1 VFEPTRDEARG
12 FLVEA
17 WRAYREGRVLTPL
30 QAMASDVIAAHPE
43 YHALLE
49 VPDAA
54 LQREYTPAQGETNP
68 FLHLHL
74 HLALA
79 EQLTIDQPHGLRSA
93 YDRLLAR
100 LGEPMLAQHAV
111 IDCLARTL
119 WEAQRAGTPP
129 DGQAYVASVLRLGDA
144 G

>member
-1 VFEPTRDEARG
+1 MFNPSRDQARG
-12 FLVEA
+12 FLIDA
-17 WRAYREGRVLTPL
+17 WRKRREGLPATPL
-30 QAMASDVIAAHPE
+30 ETLAADLVALHAE
-43 YHALLE
+43 YHVLLE
-49 VPDAA
+49 APDA
-54 LQREYTPAQGETNP
+54 LNREWTPEQGETNP
-68 FLHLHL
+68 FLHLSL
-74 HLALA
+74 HLAVE
-79 EQLTIDQPHGLRSA
+79 EQLSIDQPHGLRSA